1 MNSLPID
8 DVLPAL
14 RDALANRH
22 EAVLEA
28 PPGAGKTTR
37 VPLAL
42 LNEPW
47 LAGQTILMLEPRRLA
62 ARAAAERL
70 ASELGEKVG
79 ETVGYRI
86 RLDSKVGPNT
96 RIEVVTEGILTRRL
110 QDDPALDGVGLL
122 IFDEYH
128 ERSLDADLALAL
140 SLNGR
145 DLFRDEQPL
154 KILLMSATL
163 EGERLA
169 GLLDDAPI
177 LRSEGRMFPVQMRW
191 GRPYQV
197 GEFIEPRL
205 VQTILDALQDET
217 GSVLVFLPGQAEI
230 RRVNQQLADA
240 LGDRSDVLLCPL
252 HGELDLNAQRAAID
266 PAPAGKRKVVLATN
280 IAETSLTINGVRVVI
295 DAGLARVPRFDP
307 GSGMTRL
314 DTQRISRASATQR
327 AGRAGRLEPGVCYRL
342 WSEDQ
347 HEGLAAYGSAEIL
360 AADLAG
366 LALQLA
372 RWGVTP
378 AQLVWLDVPPTAA
391 YAQAQDL
398 LQRLGALND
407 DKLTAHGQ
415 KMAELP
421 AHPRIAHLLL
431 RGQDLGLAV
440 TACDVA
446 ALLGERD
453 ILRGG
458 GADLHSRLAL
468 LSGEERARGS
478 QGGVQRAKQLAR
490 QYRGY
495 LRGRATQPVA
505 DPEHPRWLGALN
517 DDKLTAHGQKMAELP
532 AHPRIAHLLLRG
544 QDLGLAA
551 TACDVAALLGE
562 RDILRGGG
570 ADLHSR
576 LALLS
581 GEERARG
588 TQGGVQRAKQL
599 ARQYRG
605 YLRGRATQPV
615 ADPEHPRWL
624 GALLALAYPDRVA
637 QQRRP
642 GGAEYRLANGRAA
655 VFAEADSLMKQA
667 WLVIADLGSRQGQ
680 REERIYLAADFDPT
694 LFDTVLAEQVRNVDQ
709 LDWDEREGV
718 LRAERQRKVGELVL
732 SREPLSGLDENAR
745 SQALVNLVRRKGLE
759 LLPWTP
765 ELRQWQARVRL
776 LRELDTGKTSEWPDV
791 SDSALL
797 ASLEHWLMPYLGKV
811 SRLSHFANLDI
822 SSYLHNLL
830 PWPLPQR
837 LDELAPQ
844 HLKVP
849 SGSSVRLDYSE
860 HPPILAVR
868 LQELFGLA
876 DTPRIA
882 GGRQVVKLH
891 LLSPARRPVQVT
903 QDLANFWRSTYA
915 EVKKDLK
922 GRYPK
927 HYWPD
932 DPLVAEATA
941 RIKPRK

>member
-1 MNSLPID
+1 MISLPID
-8 DVLPAL
+8 EVLPAL
-14 RDALANRH
+14 REALATRH

-86 RLDSKVGPNT
+86 RLDSKVGPRT

-110 QDDPALDGVGLL
+110 QDDPALEGVGLL
-122 IFDEYH
+122 IFDEFH

-145 DLFRDEQPL
+145 ELFRDDQPL

-177 LRSEGRMFPVQMRW
+177 LRSEGRMYPVAMRW
-191 GRPYQV
+191 GRPFQP

-205 VQTILDALQDET
+205 VQTILEALNDET
-217 GSVLVFLPGQAEI
+217 GSLLVFLPGQAEI
-230 RRVNQQLADA
+230 RRVHQQLADA
-240 LGDRSDVLLCPL
+240 LGENTQVLLCPL
-252 HGELDLNAQRAAID
+252 HGELDLAAQRAAID

-280 IAETSLTINGVRVVI
+280 IAETSLTIDGVRVVI

-342 WSEDQ
+342 WSQDQ
-347 HEGLAAYGSAEIL
+347 HEQLAAYASAEIL
-360 AADLAG
+360 SADLAG
-366 LALQLA
+366 LALQLG

-378 AQLVWLDVPPTAA
+378 TQLVWLDVPPAAA

-398 LQRLGALND
+398 LDRLGALD
-407 DKLTAHGQ
+407 GESLTRHGQ
-415 KMAELP
+415 AMAELP

-431 RGQDLGLAV
+431 RGQALGLADM
-440 TACDVA
+440 ACDVA

-453 ILRGG
+453 ILRGA
-458 GADLHSRLAL
+458 GADLHSRLVL
-468 LSGEERARGS
+468 LSGEERAARGA
-478 QGGVQRAKQLAR
+478 QGGVQRARQLAR

-495 LRGRATQPVA
+495 LRGKASEPV
-505 DPEHPRWLGALN
+505 
-517 DDKLTAHGQKMAELP
+517 
-532 AHPRIAHLLLRG
+532 
-544 QDLGLAA
+544 
-551 TACDVAALLGE
+551 
-562 RDILRGGG
+562 
-570 ADLHSR
+570 S
-576 LALLS
+576 
-581 GEERARG
+581 
-588 TQGGVQRAKQL
+588 
-599 ARQYRG
+599 
-605 YLRGRATQPV
+605 
-615 ADPEHPRWL
+615 DPEHPRWL

-637 QQRRP
+637 QQRRA

-655 VFAEADSLMKQA
+655 LFAEADSLMKQP

-680 REERIYLAADFDPT
+680 REERIYLAADFDAA
-694 LFDTVLAEQVRNVDQ
+694 LFESVLAEQVRVVDQ

-718 LRAERQRKVGELVL
+718 LRAERQRKVGELIL
-732 SREPLSGLDENAR
+732 SREPLTGLDETAR

-765 ELRQWQARVRL
+765 ELRQWQARVAL
-776 LRELDTGKTSEWPDV
+776 LRQLDLVGKGESEWPDV
-791 SDSALL
+791 SDAALL
-797 ASLEHWLMPYLGKV
+797 KSLEHWLMPYLGKV
-811 SRLSHFANLDI
+811 SRLSHFANLDL
-822 SSYLHNLL
+822 SSIVHNLL

-837 LDELAPQ
+837 LDELAPH
-844 HLKVP
+844 HLSVP
-849 SGSSVRLDYSE
+849 SGSSIRLDYSE
-860 HPPILAVR
+860 QPPILAVR

-876 DTPRIA
+876 ETPRIA

>member
-1 MNSLPID
+1 MISLPID
-8 DVLPAL
+8 AVLPAL
-14 RDALANRH
+14 REVLHNRD

-86 RLDSKVGPNT
+86 RLDSKVGPTT

-110 QDDPALDGVGLL
+110 QSDPALDGVGLL
-122 IFDEYH
+122 IFDEFH

-145 DLFRDEQPL
+145 ELLRDEPAL

-163 EGERLA
+163 EGERLSR
-169 GLLDDAPI
+169 LLGDAPVV
-177 LRSEGRMFPVQMRW
+177 RSEGRMHPVDIRW
-191 GRPYQV
+191 GRPFQP
-197 GEFIEPRL
+197 GEFIEPRVVDNVL
-205 VQTILDALQDET
+205 LALAEQP

-230 RRVNQQLADA
+230 RRVHQSLQDA
-240 LGDRSDVLLCPL
+240 LGERPDVLLCPL
-252 HGELDLNAQRAAID
+252 HGELDLSAQRAAID
-266 PAPAGKRKVVLATN
+266 PPAQGLRKVVLATN
-280 IAETSLTINGVRVVI
+280 IAETSLTIDGVRVVI

-342 WSEDQ
+342 WSEAQHDQ
-347 HEGLAAYGSAEIL
+347 LTAHGSAEIL
-360 AADLAG
+360 QADLAG

-378 AQLVWLDVPPTAA
+378 DQLRWLDQPPAA
-391 YAQAQDL
+391 AFAQAQDL
-398 LQRLGALND
+398 LARLGAFKPGSRDNLSD
-407 DKLTAHGQ
+407 HGQ
-415 KMAELP
+415 AMAELP

-431 RGQDLGLAV
+431 RGQDLGLA
-440 TACDVA
+440 TMACDVA
-446 ALLGERD
+446 GLLGERD
-453 ILRGG
+453 IQRGG

-468 LSGEERARGS
+468 VSGESKASRGG
-478 QGGVQRAKQLAR
+478 QGGVQRARQLAR
-490 QYRGY
+490 QYRG
-495 LRGRATQPVA
+495 
-505 DPEHPRWLGALN
+505 
-517 DDKLTAHGQKMAELP
+517 
-532 AHPRIAHLLLRG
+532 LLRG
-544 QDLGLAA
+544 QA
-551 TACDVAALLGE
+551 TAA
-562 RDILRGGG
+562 
-570 ADLHSR
+570 
-576 LALLS
+576 
-581 GEERARG
+581 
-588 TQGGVQRAKQL
+588 
-599 ARQYRG
+599 
-605 YLRGRATQPV
+605 V
-615 ADPEHPRWL
+615 ADPDHPRWL

-637 QQRRP
+637 QQRRE

-655 VFAEADSLMKQA
+655 LFAEVDALMKCP

-680 REERIYLAADFDPT
+680 REERIYLAAEFDPA
-694 LFDTVLAEQVRNVDQ
+694 LLEDVLAEQVERVDV
-709 LDWDEREGV
+709 LDWDEREQV
-718 LRAERQRKVGELVL
+718 LRAERQTKVGELIVG
-732 SREPLSGLDENAR
+732 REPLPGLDDQAR
-745 SQALVNLVRRKGLE
+745 ARALLGLVRRKGLN
-759 LLPWTP
+759 LLTWTP
-765 ELRQWQARVRL
+765 ELRQWQARVAL
-776 LRELDTGKTSEWPDV
+776 LRQLDLDKDGQSEWPDLG
-791 SDSALL
+791 DEALL
-797 ASLEHWLMPYLGKV
+797 ATLEDWLQSYLGKV
-811 SRLSHFANLDI
+811 SRLSHFAALDLPSI
-822 SSYLHNLL
+822 LRNLL

-837 LDELAPQ
+837 LDEWAPAHLA
-844 HLKVP
+844 VP
-849 SGSSVRLDYSE
+849 SGSNIRLDYSE

-882 GGRQVVKLH
+882 QGRQQVKLH

-903 QDLANFWRSTYA
+903 QDLANFWRTTYA

-927 HYWPD
+927 LFNKL
-932 DPLVAEATA
+932 DPWVESLNNQSLT
-941 RIKPRK
+941 KKG

>member
-1 MNSLPID
+1 MISLPID
-8 DVLPAL
+8 EVLPAL
-14 RDALANRH
+14 RLALAERH

-47 LAGQTILMLEPRRLA
+47 LAGQKILMLEPRRLA

-79 ETVGYRI
+79 QTVGYRI
-86 RLDSKVGPNT
+86 RLDSKVGPET

-110 QDDPALDGVGLL
+110 QHDPALEGVGLL
-122 IFDEYH
+122 IFDEFH

-145 DLFRDEQPL
+145 ELFRDEQPL

-169 GLLDDAPI
+169 SLLDDAPI
-177 LRSEGRMFPVQMRW
+177 LRSEGRMYPVAMRW
-191 GRPYQV
+191 GRPFV
-197 GEFIEPRL
+197 PGEFIEPRV
-205 VQTILDALQDET
+205 VQTVLDAINDES
-217 GSVLVFLPGQAEI
+217 GSLLVFLPGQAEI

-240 LGDRSDVLLCPL
+240 LGSRSDILLCPL
-252 HGELDLNAQRAAID
+252 HGELDLAAQRAAIE
-266 PAPAGKRKVVLATN
+266 PAPKGLRKVVLATN
-280 IAETSLTINGVRVVI
+280 IAETSLTIDGVRVVI

-347 HEGLAAYGSAEIL
+347 HAQLAAYGSAEIL
-360 AADLAG
+360 QADLAG

-372 RWGVTP
+372 RWGVAP
-378 AQLVWLDVPPTAA
+378 EQLIWLDMPPSAS
-391 YAQAQDL
+391 YAQARQL
-398 LQRLGALND
+398 LERLGALHGA
-407 DKLTAHGQ
+407 KLTAHGEA
-415 KMAELP
+415 MAELP
-421 AHPRIAHLLL
+421 AHPRIAHLLI
-431 RGQDLGLAV
+431 RGQDLGLAEM
-440 TACDVA
+440 ACDVA

-453 ILRGG
+453 ILRGA
-458 GADLHSRLAL
+458 GADVHSRLAL
-468 LSGEERARGS
+468 LSGESRVARGG
-478 QGGVQRAKQLAR
+478 QGGVQRARQLAR

-495 LRGRATQPVA
+495 LRGKATQPVA
-505 DPEHPRWLGALN
+505 DP
-517 DDKLTAHGQKMAELP
+517 D
-532 AHPRIAHLLLRG
+532 
-544 QDLGLAA
+544 
-551 TACDVAALLGE
+551 
-562 RDILRGGG
+562 
-570 ADLHSR
+570 
-576 LALLS
+576 
-581 GEERARG
+581 
-588 TQGGVQRAKQL
+588 
-599 ARQYRG
+599 
-605 YLRGRATQPV
+605 
-615 ADPEHPRWL
+615 HPRWL

-637 QQRRP
+637 QQRKP

-655 VFAEADSLMKQA
+655 LFSEVDGLMKQP

-680 REERIYLAADFDPT
+680 REERIYLAAEFDPG
-694 LFDTVLAEQVRNVDQ
+694 LLDNVLSEQVSVVDQ

-732 SREPLSGLDENAR
+732 SREPLNGLDEAAR
-745 SQALVNLVRRKGLE
+745 TQALVNLVRRKGLE

-765 ELRQWQARVRL
+765 ELRQWQARVAL
-776 LRELDTGKTSEWPDV
+776 LRQLDLLAQGQSEWPDV
-791 SDSALL
+791 SDGALL
-797 ASLEHWLMPYLGKV
+797 AGLEDWLGPYLGRV
-811 SRLSHFANLDI
+811 SRLSHFANLDL
-822 SSYLHNLL
+822 SSSVHNLL
-830 PWPLPQR
+830 KWPLPQR
-837 LDELAPQ
+837 LDELAP
-844 HLKVP
+844 HHIKVP

-860 HPPILAVR
+860 QPPILAVR

-927 HYWPD
+927 LFHKL
-932 DPLVAEATA
+932 DPWVDSLN
-941 RIKPRK
+941 KK

>member
-1 MNSLPID
+1 MISLPID
-8 DVLPAL
+8 EVLPAL
-14 RDALANRH
+14 REALATRH

-42 LNEPW
+42 LHEPW

-122 IFDEYH
+122 IFDEFH

-145 DLFRDEQPL
+145 ELFREDQSL

-177 LRSEGRMFPVQMRW
+177 LRSEGRMYPVAMRW
-191 GRPYQV
+191 GRPFQS

-205 VQTILDALQDET
+205 VQTILEALNDET

-230 RRVNQQLADA
+230 RRVHQQLADA
-240 LGDRSDVLLCPL
+240 LGESTQVLLCPL
-252 HGELDLNAQRAAID
+252 HGELDLAAQRAAID
-266 PAPAGKRKVVLATN
+266 PAPVGKRKVVLATN
-280 IAETSLTINGVRVVI
+280 IAETSLTIDGVRVVI

-342 WSEDQ
+342 WSQDQ
-347 HEGLAAYGSAEIL
+347 HEQLAAYASAEIL
-360 AADLAG
+360 SADLAG
-366 LALQLA
+366 LALQLG

-378 AQLVWLDVPPTAA
+378 GQLVWLDVPPAAA

-398 LQRLGALND
+398 LDRLGALD
-407 DKLTAHGQ
+407 GDALTRHGQ
-415 KMAELP
+415 AMAELP

-431 RGQDLGLAV
+431 RGQALGLADM
-440 TACDVA
+440 ACNVA

-453 ILRGG
+453 ILRGA
-458 GADLHSRLAL
+458 GADLHTRLVL
-468 LSGEERARGS
+468 LSGEERAARGA
-478 QGGVQRAKQLAR
+478 QGGVQRARQLAR

-495 LRGRATQPVA
+495 LRGNAAEPVS
-505 DPEHPRWLGALN
+505 DP
-517 DDKLTAHGQKMAELP
+517 D
-532 AHPRIAHLLLRG
+532 
-544 QDLGLAA
+544 
-551 TACDVAALLGE
+551 
-562 RDILRGGG
+562 
-570 ADLHSR
+570 
-576 LALLS
+576 
-581 GEERARG
+581 
-588 TQGGVQRAKQL
+588 
-599 ARQYRG
+599 
-605 YLRGRATQPV
+605 
-615 ADPEHPRWL
+615 HPRWL

-637 QQRRP
+637 QQRRA

-655 VFAEADSLMKQA
+655 LFAEADSLMKQP

-680 REERIYLAADFDPT
+680 REERIYLAADFDPA
-694 LFDTVLAEQVRNVDQ
+694 LFDSVLAEQVRCVDQ

-718 LRAERQRKVGELVL
+718 LRAERQRKVGELIL
-732 SREPLSGLDENAR
+732 SREPLTGLDETAR

-765 ELRQWQARVRL
+765 ELRQWQARVAL
-776 LRELDTGKTSEWPDV
+776 LRQLDLGSKGESEWPDV
-791 SDSALL
+791 SDAALVK
-797 ASLEHWLMPYLGKV
+797 SLEHWLLPYLGKV
-811 SRLSHFANLDI
+811 SRLSHFANLDL
-822 SSYLHNLL
+822 SSIVHNLL

-837 LDELAPQ
+837 LDELAPH
-844 HLKVP
+844 HLSVP
-849 SGSSVRLDYSE
+849 SGSSIRLDYSE
-860 HPPILAVR
+860 QPPILAVR

-876 DTPRIA
+876 ETPRIA

>member
-1 MNSLPID
+1 MISLPID
-8 DVLPAL
+8 EVLPAL
-14 RDALANRH
+14 RLALAERH

-47 LAGQTILMLEPRRLA
+47 LAGQKILMLEPRRLA

-86 RLDSKVGPNT
+86 RLDSKVGPDT

-110 QDDPALDGVGLL
+110 QHDPALEGVGLL
-122 IFDEYH
+122 IFDEFH

-145 DLFRDEQPL
+145 ELFRDEQPL

-163 EGERLA
+163 EGERLS
-169 GLLDDAPI
+169 GILDDAPI
-177 LRSEGRMFPVQMRW
+177 LRSEGRMYPVAMRW
-191 GRPYQV
+191 GRPFV
-197 GEFIEPRL
+197 PGEFIEPRV
-205 VQTILDALQDET
+205 VQTVLDAINDES
-217 GSVLVFLPGQAEI
+217 GSLLVFLPGQAEI

-240 LGDRSDVLLCPL
+240 LGSRSDILLCPL
-252 HGELDLNAQRAAID
+252 HGELDLAAQRAAIE
-266 PAPAGKRKVVLATN
+266 PAPKGQRKVVLATN
-280 IAETSLTINGVRVVI
+280 IAETSLTIDGVRVVI

-347 HEGLAAYGSAEIL
+347 HAQLAAYGSAEIL
-360 AADLAG
+360 QADLAG

-378 AQLVWLDVPPTAA
+378 EQLIWLDMPPSAS
-391 YAQAQDL
+391 YAQARQL
-398 LQRLGALND
+398 LERLGALHGA
-407 DKLTAHGQ
+407 KLTPHGEA
-415 KMAELP
+415 MAELP

-431 RGQDLGLAV
+431 RGQDLGLADM
-440 TACDVA
+440 ACDVA

-453 ILRGG
+453 ILRGA
-458 GADLHSRLAL
+458 GADVHSRLAL
-468 LSGEERARGS
+468 LSGESRAARGG

-495 LRGRATQPVA
+495 LRGKATQPVA
-505 DPEHPRWLGALN
+505 DP
-517 DDKLTAHGQKMAELP
+517 D
-532 AHPRIAHLLLRG
+532 
-544 QDLGLAA
+544 
-551 TACDVAALLGE
+551 
-562 RDILRGGG
+562 
-570 ADLHSR
+570 
-576 LALLS
+576 
-581 GEERARG
+581 
-588 TQGGVQRAKQL
+588 
-599 ARQYRG
+599 
-605 YLRGRATQPV
+605 
-615 ADPEHPRWL
+615 HPRWL

-637 QQRRP
+637 QQRKP

-655 VFAEADSLMKQA
+655 LFSEVDGLMKQP

-680 REERIYLAADFDPT
+680 REERIYLAAEFDPA
-694 LFDTVLAEQVRNVDQ
+694 LLEAVLSEQVSVVDQ

-732 SREPLSGLDENAR
+732 SREPLTGLDEAAR
-745 SQALVNLVRRKGLE
+745 TRALVNLVRRKGLE
-759 LLPWTP
+759 LMPWTP
-765 ELRQWQARVRL
+765 ELRQWQARVGL
-776 LRELDTGKTSEWPDV
+776 LRQLDLQVQGDSEWPDV
-791 SDSALL
+791 SDTALL
-797 ASLEHWLMPYLGKV
+797 SSLEEWLAPYLGRV
-811 SRLSHFANLDI
+811 SRLSHFASLDL
-822 SSYLHNLL
+822 SSIVHNLL
-830 PWPLPQR
+830 KWPLPQR
-837 LDELAPQ
+837 LEELAP
-844 HLKVP
+844 HHIKVP

-927 HYWPD
+927 LFHKL
-932 DPLVAEATA
+932 DPWVDSLN
-941 RIKPRK
+941 KK

>member
-1 MNSLPID
+1 MISLPID
-8 DVLPAL
+8 EVLPAL
-14 RDALANRH
+14 RLALAERH
-22 EAVLEA
+22 ETVLEA

-47 LAGQTILMLEPRRLA
+47 LAGQKILMLEPRRLA

-110 QDDPALDGVGLL
+110 QHDPSLEGVGLL
-122 IFDEYH
+122 IFDEFH

-145 DLFRDEQPL
+145 ELFRDEQPL

-169 GLLDDAPI
+169 SILDDAPI
-177 LRSEGRMFPVQMRW
+177 LRSEGRMYPVAMRW
-191 GRPYQV
+191 GRPFV
-197 GEFIEPRL
+197 PGEFIEPRV
-205 VQTILDALQDET
+205 VQTVLDAINDES
-217 GSVLVFLPGQAEI
+217 GSLLVFLPGQAEI

-240 LGDRSDVLLCPL
+240 LGSRSDILLCPL
-252 HGELDLNAQRAAID
+252 HGELDLTAQRAAIE
-266 PAPAGKRKVVLATN
+266 PAPKGLRKVVLATN
-280 IAETSLTINGVRVVI
+280 IAETSLTIDGVRVVI

-347 HEGLAAYGSAEIL
+347 HAQLAAYGSAEIL
-360 AADLAG
+360 QADLAG

-378 AQLVWLDVPPTAA
+378 EQLIWLDMPPSAS
-391 YAQAQDL
+391 YAQARQL
-398 LQRLGALND
+398 LDRLGALHGA
-407 DKLTAHGQ
+407 KLTPHGEA
-415 KMAELP
+415 MAELP

-431 RGQDLGLAV
+431 RGQDLGLADM
-440 TACDVA
+440 ACDIA

-453 ILRGG
+453 ILRGV

-468 LSGEERARGS
+468 LSGESRAARGG

-495 LRGRATQPVA
+495 LRGRARQPVA
-505 DPEHPRWLGALN
+505 DP
-517 DDKLTAHGQKMAELP
+517 D
-532 AHPRIAHLLLRG
+532 
-544 QDLGLAA
+544 
-551 TACDVAALLGE
+551 
-562 RDILRGGG
+562 
-570 ADLHSR
+570 
-576 LALLS
+576 
-581 GEERARG
+581 
-588 TQGGVQRAKQL
+588 
-599 ARQYRG
+599 
-605 YLRGRATQPV
+605 
-615 ADPEHPRWL
+615 HPRWL

-637 QQRRP
+637 QQRKP

-655 VFAEADSLMKQA
+655 LFSEVDGLMKQP

-680 REERIYLAADFDPT
+680 REERIYLAAEFDPA
-694 LFDTVLAEQVRNVDQ
+694 LLEGVLSEQVSVVDQ

-732 SREPLSGLDENAR
+732 SREPLTGLDEAAR
-745 SQALVNLVRRKGLE
+745 TQALINLVRRKGLE

-765 ELRQWQARVRL
+765 ELRQWQARVAL
-776 LRELDTGKTSEWPDV
+776 LRQLDLQIQGHSEWPDV
-791 SDSALL
+791 SDAALL
-797 ASLEHWLMPYLGKV
+797 AGLEDWLGPYLGRV
-811 SRLSHFANLDI
+811 SRLSHFASLDL
-822 SSYLHNLL
+822 SSIVHNMLK
-830 PWPLPQR
+830 WPLPQR
-837 LDELAPQ
+837 LDELAP
-844 HLKVP
+844 HHIKVP

-941 RIKPRK
+941 RIKPRKM

>member
-1 MNSLPID
+1 MISLPID
-8 DVLPAL
+8 EVLPAL
-14 RDALANRH
+14 REALAARD

-42 LNEPW
+42 LHEPW

-86 RLDSKVGPNT
+86 RLDSKVGPHT

-122 IFDEYH
+122 IFDEFH

-145 DLFRDEQPL
+145 ALFRDEQPL

-169 GLLDDAPI
+169 GLLDAAPI
-177 LRSEGRMFPVQMRW
+177 LRSEGRMYPVSQRW
-191 GRPYQV
+191 GRPFV
-197 GEFIEPRL
+197 PGEFIEPRV
-205 VQTILDALQDET
+205 VQAVLDAVSDEH
-217 GSVLVFLPGQAEI
+217 GSLLVFLPGQAEI
-230 RRVNQQLADA
+230 RRVHQQLVEA
-240 LGDRSDVLLCPL
+240 LGERGDILLCPL
-252 HGELDLNAQRAAID
+252 HGELDLAAQRAAIE
-266 PAPAGKRKVVLATN
+266 PAPQGLRKVVLATN
-280 IAETSLTINGVRVVI
+280 IAETSLTIDGVRVVI

-342 WSEDQ
+342 WSEAQ
-347 HEGLAAYGSAEIL
+347 HEQLAAYGSAEIL
-360 AADLAG
+360 QADLAG

-378 AQLVWLDVPPTAA
+378 DQLIWLDPPPVAA
-391 YAQAQDL
+391 HAQACDL
-398 LQRLGALND
+398 LERLGALSTQGD
-407 DKLTAHGQ
+407 GSLTRHGQ
-415 KMAELP
+415 AMAELP

-431 RGQDLGLAV
+431 RGQALGLAQM
-440 TACDVA
+440 ACDVA

-453 ILRGG
+453 ILRGA

-468 LSGEERARGS
+468 LSGETRAARGG
-478 QGGVQRAKQLAR
+478 QGGVQRARQLAR

-495 LRGRATQPVA
+495 LRGTS
-505 DPEHPRWLGALN
+505 
-517 DDKLTAHGQKMAELP
+517 AE
-532 AHPRIAHLLLRG
+532 
-544 QDLGLAA
+544 
-551 TACDVAALLGE
+551 
-562 RDILRGGG
+562 
-570 ADLHSR
+570 
-576 LALLS
+576 
-581 GEERARG
+581 
-588 TQGGVQRAKQL
+588 
-599 ARQYRG
+599 
-605 YLRGRATQPV
+605 PV

-655 VFAEADSLMKQA
+655 LFSESDSLMKQP
-667 WLVIADLGSRQGQ
+667 WLVVADLGSRQGQ
-680 REERIYLAADFDPT
+680 REERIYLAAEFDPG
-694 LFDTVLAEQVRNVDQ
+694 LFETVLAEQVRCLDQ

-732 SREPLSGLDENAR
+732 SREPLTGLDESAR
-745 SQALVNLVRRKGLE
+745 TLALVHLVRRKGLE
-759 LLPWTP
+759 LLRWTP
-765 ELRQWQARVRL
+765 ELRQWQARVAL
-776 LRELDTGKTSEWPDV
+776 LRQLDLASGGHSEWPDV
-791 SDSALL
+791 SDARLL
-797 ASLEHWLMPYLGKV
+797 ATLEDWLQPYLGKV
-811 SRLSHFANLDI
+811 SRLSHFANLDLAAM
-822 SSYLHNLL
+822 LHGLL

-837 LDELAPQ
+837 LEEWAPH
-844 HLKVP
+844 HLRVP

-860 HPPILAVR
+860 SPPILAVR

-876 DTPRIA
+876 ETPRIA
-882 GGRQVVKLH
+882 GGRQAVKLH
-891 LLSPARRPVQVT
+891 LLSPGRKPVQVT
-903 QDLANFWRSTYA
+903 QDLASFWRSTYA
-915 EVKKDLK
+915 EVKKELK

-941 RIKPRK
+941 RVKPRK

>member
-8 DVLPAL
+8 EVLPAL
-14 RDALANRH
+14 REALATRH

-110 QDDPALDGVGLL
+110 QDDPALEGVGLL
-122 IFDEYH
+122 IFDEFH

-145 DLFRDEQPL
+145 ELFRDDQPL

-177 LRSEGRMFPVQMRW
+177 LRSEGRMYPVTMCW
-191 GRPYQV
+191 GRPFQP

-205 VQTILDALQDET
+205 VQTVLEALNDET
-217 GSVLVFLPGQAEI
+217 GSLLVFLPGQAEI
-230 RRVNQQLADA
+230 RRVHQQLADA
-240 LGDRSDVLLCPL
+240 LGDNTPVLLCPL
-252 HGELDLNAQRAAID
+252 HGELDLAAQRAAID

-280 IAETSLTINGVRVVI
+280 IAETSLTIDGVRVVI

-314 DTQRISRASATQR
+314 DTQRISKASATQR

-342 WSEDQ
+342 WSQDQ
-347 HEGLAAYGSAEIL
+347 HEQLAAYASAEIL
-360 AADLAG
+360 SADLAG
-366 LALQLA
+366 LALQLG

-378 AQLVWLDVPPTAA
+378 GQLVWLDVPPAAA

-398 LQRLGALND
+398 LDRLGALD
-407 DKLTAHGQ
+407 GDTLTRHGQ
-415 KMAELP
+415 AMAELP

-431 RGQDLGLAV
+431 RGQALGLADM
-440 TACDVA
+440 ACDVA

-453 ILRGG
+453 ILRGA
-458 GADLHSRLAL
+458 GADLHSRLVL
-468 LSGEERARGS
+468 LSGEERAARGA
-478 QGGVQRAKQLAR
+478 QGGVQRARQLAR

-495 LRGRATQPVA
+495 LRGKASEPVS
-505 DPEHPRWLGALN
+505 DP
-517 DDKLTAHGQKMAELP
+517 D
-532 AHPRIAHLLLRG
+532 
-544 QDLGLAA
+544 
-551 TACDVAALLGE
+551 
-562 RDILRGGG
+562 
-570 ADLHSR
+570 HS
-576 LALLS
+576 
-581 GEERARG
+581 
-588 TQGGVQRAKQL
+588 
-599 ARQYRG
+599 
-605 YLRGRATQPV
+605 
-615 ADPEHPRWL
+615 RWL

-637 QQRRP
+637 QQRRA

-655 VFAEADSLMKQA
+655 LFAEADSLMKQP
-667 WLVIADLGSRQGQ
+667 WLVVADLGSRQGQ
-680 REERIYLAADFDPT
+680 REERIYLAADFDPA

-718 LRAERQRKVGELVL
+718 LRAERQRRVGELIL
-732 SREPLSGLDENAR
+732 SREPLTGLDETAR

-765 ELRQWQARVRL
+765 ELRQWQARVAL
-776 LRELDTGKTSEWPDV
+776 LRQLDLTGKGDSEWPDV
-791 SDSALL
+791 SDVALL
-797 ASLEHWLMPYLGKV
+797 KNLEQWLMPYLGKV
-811 SRLSHFANLDI
+811 SRLSHFANLDL
-822 SSYLHNLL
+822 SSIVHNLL

-837 LDELAPQ
+837 LDEQAPH
-844 HLKVP
+844 HLSVP
-849 SGSSVRLDYSE
+849 SGSSIRLDYSE
-860 HPPILAVR
+860 QPPILAVR

-876 DTPRIA
+876 ETPRIA

>member
-1 MNSLPID
+1 MISLPID
-8 DVLPAL
+8 EVLPAL
-14 RDALANRH
+14 REALAARH

-42 LNEPW
+42 LDEPW

-86 RLDSKVGPNT
+86 RLDSRVGPNT

-110 QDDPALDGVGLL
+110 QDDPALEGVGLL
-122 IFDEYH
+122 IFDEFH

-145 DLFRDEQPL
+145 ELFREDQPL

-177 LRSEGRMFPVQMRW
+177 LRSEGRMYPVAMRW
-191 GRPYQV
+191 GRPFQA

-205 VQTILDALQDET
+205 VQTILEALNDEA

-230 RRVNQQLADA
+230 RRVHQQLADA
-240 LGDRSDVLLCPL
+240 LGDSSQVLLCPL
-252 HGELDLNAQRAAID
+252 HGELDLGAQRAAIE

-280 IAETSLTINGVRVVI
+280 IAETSLTIDGVRVVI
-295 DAGLARVPRFDP
+295 AAGLARVPRFDP

-342 WSEDQ
+342 WSQDQ
-347 HEGLAAYGSAEIL
+347 HEQLAAYASAEIL
-360 AADLAG
+360 SADLAS
-366 LALQLA
+366 LALQLG

-378 AQLVWLDVPPTAA
+378 GQLVWLDIPPAAA

-398 LQRLGALND
+398 LQRLGALD
-407 DKLTAHGQ
+407 GETLTRHGQ
-415 KMAELP
+415 AMAELP
-421 AHPRIAHLLL
+421 AHPRIGHLLL
-431 RGQDLGLAV
+431 RGQDLGLADM
-440 TACDVA
+440 ACDVA

-453 ILRGG
+453 ILRGA
-458 GADLHSRLAL
+458 GADLHSRLVL
-468 LSGEERARGS
+468 LSGAERAARGA
-478 QGGVQRAKQLAR
+478 QGGVQRARQLAR

-495 LRGRATQPVA
+495 LRGKATQAV
-505 DPEHPRWLGALN
+505 
-517 DDKLTAHGQKMAELP
+517 
-532 AHPRIAHLLLRG
+532 
-544 QDLGLAA
+544 
-551 TACDVAALLGE
+551 
-562 RDILRGGG
+562 
-570 ADLHSR
+570 S
-576 LALLS
+576 
-581 GEERARG
+581 
-588 TQGGVQRAKQL
+588 
-599 ARQYRG
+599 
-605 YLRGRATQPV
+605 
-615 ADPEHPRWL
+615 DPEHPRWL

-637 QQRRP
+637 QQRRA

-655 VFAEADSLMKQA
+655 LFAEADSLMKQA

-680 REERIYLAADFDPT
+680 REERIYLATDFDPA
-694 LFDTVLAEQVRNVDQ
+694 LFDSVLCEQVRVVDQ

-718 LRAERQRKVGELVL
+718 LRAERQRKVGELIL
-732 SREPLSGLDENAR
+732 SREPLTGLDESAR

-765 ELRQWQARVRL
+765 ELRQWQARVAL
-776 LRELDTGKTSEWPDV
+776 LRQLDLAGKGESEWPDV
-791 SDSALL
+791 SDAALL
-797 ASLEHWLMPYLGKV
+797 KSLEHWLMPYLGKV
-811 SRLSHFANLDI
+811 SRLSHFSNLDL
-822 SSYLHNLL
+822 SSIVHNLL

-837 LDELAPQ
+837 LDEQAPH
-844 HLKVP
+844 HLSVP
-849 SGSSVRLDYSE
+849 SGSSIRLDYSE
-860 HPPILAVR
+860 QPPILAVR
-868 LQELFGLA
+868 LQELFGLS

-903 QDLANFWRSTYA
+903 QDLANFWRSTYV

-941 RIKPRK
+941 RIKPRKS

>member
-1 MNSLPID
+1 MCQISK
-8 DVLPAL
+8 
-14 RDALANRH
+14 LA
-22 EAVLEA
+22 
-28 PPGAGKTTR
+28 
-37 VPLAL
+37 
-42 LNEPW
+42 
-47 LAGQTILMLEPRRLA
+47 
-62 ARAAAERL
+62 
-70 ASELGEKVG
+70 
-79 ETVGYRI
+79 
-86 RLDSKVGPNT
+86 
-96 RIEVVTEGILTRRL
+96 
-110 QDDPALDGVGLL
+110 
-122 IFDEYH
+122 

-145 DLFRDEQPL
+145 ELFRDEQPL

-169 GLLDDAPI
+169 SILDDAPI
-177 LRSEGRMFPVQMRW
+177 LRSEGRMYPVAMRW
-191 GRPYQV
+191 GRPFV
-197 GEFIEPRL
+197 PGEFIEPRV
-205 VQTILDALQDET
+205 VQTVLDAINDES
-217 GSVLVFLPGQAEI
+217 GSLLVFLPGQAEI

-240 LGDRSDVLLCPL
+240 LGSRSDILLCPL
-252 HGELDLNAQRAAID
+252 HGELDLAAQRAAIE
-266 PAPAGKRKVVLATN
+266 PAPKGLRKVVLATN
-280 IAETSLTINGVRVVI
+280 IAETSLTIDGVRVVI

-347 HEGLAAYGSAEIL
+347 HAQLAAYGSAEIL
-360 AADLAG
+360 QADLAG

-378 AQLVWLDVPPTAA
+378 EQLIWLDMPPSAS
-391 YAQAQDL
+391 YAQARQL
-398 LQRLGALND
+398 LDRLGALHGA
-407 DKLTAHGQ
+407 KLTPHGEA
-415 KMAELP
+415 MAELP

-431 RGQDLGLAV
+431 RGQDLGLADM
-440 TACDVA
+440 ACDIA

-453 ILRGG
+453 ILRGA

-468 LSGEERARGS
+468 LSGESRAARGG

-495 LRGRATQPVA
+495 LRGKARQPVA
-505 DPEHPRWLGALN
+505 DP
-517 DDKLTAHGQKMAELP
+517 D
-532 AHPRIAHLLLRG
+532 
-544 QDLGLAA
+544 
-551 TACDVAALLGE
+551 
-562 RDILRGGG
+562 
-570 ADLHSR
+570 
-576 LALLS
+576 
-581 GEERARG
+581 
-588 TQGGVQRAKQL
+588 
-599 ARQYRG
+599 
-605 YLRGRATQPV
+605 
-615 ADPEHPRWL
+615 HPRWL

-637 QQRRP
+637 QQRKP

-655 VFAEADSLMKQA
+655 LFSEVDGLMKQT

-680 REERIYLAADFDPT
+680 REERIYLAAEFDPA
-694 LFDTVLAEQVRNVDQ
+694 LLEGVLSEQVSVVDQ

-732 SREPLSGLDENAR
+732 SREPLTGLDEAAR
-745 SQALVNLVRRKGLE
+745 TQALINLVRRKGLE

-765 ELRQWQARVRL
+765 ELRQWQARVAL
-776 LRELDTGKTSEWPDV
+776 LRQLDLQIQGHSEWPDV
-791 SDSALL
+791 SDAALL
-797 ASLEHWLMPYLGKV
+797 AGLEDWLGPYLGRV
-811 SRLSHFANLDI
+811 SRLSHFASLDL
-822 SSYLHNLL
+822 SSIVHNMLK
-830 PWPLPQR
+830 WPLPQR
-837 LDELAPQ
+837 LDELAP
-844 HLKVP
+844 HHIKVP

-860 HPPILAVR
+860 QPPILAVR

-927 HYWPD
+927 LFHKL
-932 DPLVAEATA
+932 DPWVDSLN
-941 RIKPRK
+941 KK

>member
-8 DVLPAL
+8 EVLPAL
-14 RDALANRH
+14 REALATRH

-47 LAGQTILMLEPRRLA
+47 LAGQRILMLEPRRLA

-110 QDDPALDGVGLL
+110 QDDPALEGVGLL
-122 IFDEYH
+122 IFDEFH

-177 LRSEGRMFPVQMRW
+177 LRSEGRMFPVDVRW
-191 GRPYQV
+191 GRPFQP

-205 VQTILDALQDET
+205 VQTILEALNDES

-230 RRVNQQLADA
+230 RRVHQQLADA
-240 LGDRSDVLLCPL
+240 VGERPEILLCPL
-252 HGELDLNAQRAAID
+252 HGELDLAAQRAAIE
-266 PAPAGKRKVVLATN
+266 PAPPGKRKVVLATN
-280 IAETSLTINGVRVVI
+280 IAETSLTIDGVRVVV

-342 WSEDQ
+342 WSQDQ
-347 HEGLAAYGSAEIL
+347 HEQLAAYGSAEIL
-360 AADLAG
+360 QADLAG

-378 AQLVWLDVPPTAA
+378 AQLVWLDVPPGAA

-398 LQRLGALND
+398 LERLGALTAKAGED
-407 DKLTAHGQ
+407 WKLTAHGQ
-415 KMAELP
+415 AMAELP

-431 RGQDLGLAV
+431 RGQALGLANM
-440 TACDVA
+440 ACDVA

-458 GADLHSRLAL
+458 GADLHSRLVL
-468 LSGEERARGS
+468 LSGEERAARGA
-478 QGGVQRAKQLAR
+478 QGGVQRARQLAR

-495 LRGRATQPVA
+495 LRGQPSQAVA
-505 DPEHPRWLGALN
+505 DP
-517 DDKLTAHGQKMAELP
+517 D
-532 AHPRIAHLLLRG
+532 
-544 QDLGLAA
+544 
-551 TACDVAALLGE
+551 
-562 RDILRGGG
+562 
-570 ADLHSR
+570 
-576 LALLS
+576 
-581 GEERARG
+581 
-588 TQGGVQRAKQL
+588 
-599 ARQYRG
+599 
-605 YLRGRATQPV
+605 
-615 ADPEHPRWL
+615 HPRWL

-655 VFAEADSLMKQA
+655 LFSETDSLMKQP

-680 REERIYLAADFDPT
+680 REERIYLAADFDPA
-694 LFDTVLAEQVRNVDQ
+694 LFDSVLAEQVRSVDQ

-732 SREPLSGLDENAR
+732 SREPLTGLDEAAR
-745 SQALVNLVRRKGLE
+745 CQALVNLVRRKGLE

-765 ELRQWQARVRL
+765 ELRQWQARVAL
-776 LRELDTGKTSEWPDV
+776 LRQLDLEATGESQWPDV
-791 SDSALL
+791 SDAALL
-797 ASLEHWLMPYLGKV
+797 KSLESWLLPYLGKV
-811 SRLSHFANLDI
+811 SRLSHFANLELASI
-822 SSYLHNLL
+822 VHNLL

-837 LDELAPQ
+837 LDELAPH
-844 HLKVP
+844 HLTVP
-849 SGSSVRLDYSE
+849 SGSSIRLDYSE
-860 HPPILAVR
+860 QPPILAVR

-876 DTPRIA
+876 ETPRIA

-941 RIKPRK
+941 RAKPRK

>member
-8 DVLPAL
+8 EVLPAL
-14 RDALANRH
+14 REALATRH

-47 LAGQTILMLEPRRLA
+47 LAGQRILMLEPRRLA

-110 QDDPALDGVGLL
+110 QDDPALEGVGLL
-122 IFDEYH
+122 IFDEFH

-177 LRSEGRMFPVQMRW
+177 LRSEGRMFPVDVCW
-191 GRPYQV
+191 GRPFQP

-205 VQTILDALQDET
+205 VQTVLDALNDES

-230 RRVNQQLADA
+230 RRVHQQLADA
-240 LGDRSDVLLCPL
+240 LGERPEILLCPL
-252 HGELDLNAQRAAID
+252 HGELDLAAQRAAIE
-266 PAPAGKRKVVLATN
+266 PAPPGKRKVVLATN
-280 IAETSLTINGVRVVI
+280 IAETSLTIDGVRVVV

-342 WSEDQ
+342 WSQDQ
-347 HEGLAAYGSAEIL
+347 HEQLAAYGSAEIL
-360 AADLAG
+360 QADLAG

-378 AQLVWLDVPPTAA
+378 AQLVWLDVPPGAA

-398 LQRLGALND
+398 LERLGALTAKAGED
-407 DKLTAHGQ
+407 YKLTPHGQ
-415 KMAELP
+415 AMAELP

-431 RGQDLGLAV
+431 RGQALGLANM
-440 TACDVA
+440 ACFVA

-458 GADLHSRLAL
+458 GADLHSRLVL
-468 LSGEERARGS
+468 LSGEERVARGA
-478 QGGVQRAKQLAR
+478 QGGVQRARQLAR

-495 LRGRATQPVA
+495 LRGQPSQAVA
-505 DPEHPRWLGALN
+505 DP
-517 DDKLTAHGQKMAELP
+517 D
-532 AHPRIAHLLLRG
+532 
-544 QDLGLAA
+544 
-551 TACDVAALLGE
+551 
-562 RDILRGGG
+562 
-570 ADLHSR
+570 
-576 LALLS
+576 
-581 GEERARG
+581 
-588 TQGGVQRAKQL
+588 
-599 ARQYRG
+599 
-605 YLRGRATQPV
+605 
-615 ADPEHPRWL
+615 HPRWL

-655 VFAEADSLMKQA
+655 LFSETDRLMKQP

-680 REERIYLAADFDPT
+680 REERIYLAADFDPA
-694 LFDTVLAEQVRNVDQ
+694 LFDSVLAEQVRCVDQ
-709 LDWDEREGV
+709 LDWDEREGL

-732 SREPLSGLDENAR
+732 SREPLTGLDEAAR
-745 SQALVNLVRRKGLE
+745 CQALVNLVRRKGLE

-765 ELRQWQARVRL
+765 ELRQWQARVAL
-776 LRELDTGKTSEWPDV
+776 LRQLDLEAKGESQWPDV
-791 SDSALL
+791 SDAALL
-797 ASLEHWLMPYLGKV
+797 KNLENWLLPYLGKV
-811 SRLSHFANLDI
+811 SRLSHFANLELASI
-822 SSYLHNLL
+822 VHSLL

-837 LDELAPQ
+837 LDELAPH
-844 HLKVP
+844 HLTVP
-849 SGSSVRLDYSE
+849 SGSSIRLDYSE
-860 HPPILAVR
+860 QPPILAVR

-876 DTPRIA
+876 ETPRIA

-941 RIKPRK
+941 RAKPRK

>member
-1 MNSLPID
+1 MISLPID
-8 DVLPAL
+8 AALPAL
-14 RDALANRH
+14 RHALENRH

-47 LAGQTILMLEPRRLA
+47 LAGQTIVMLEPRRLA

-110 QDDPALDGVGLL
+110 QADPALEGVGLL
-122 IFDEYH
+122 IFDEFH

-145 DLFRDEQPL
+145 ELLRDDPPL

-163 EGERLA
+163 EGERLSR
-169 GLLDDAPI
+169 LLDDAPVI
-177 LRSEGRMFPVQMRW
+177 SSEGRMYPVDIRW
-191 GRPYQV
+191 GRPFQP
-197 GEFIEPRL
+197 GEFIEPRVVDSVL
-205 VQTILDALQDET
+205 QALADQP

-230 RRVNQQLADA
+230 RRVHQRLQESLAERP
-240 LGDRSDVLLCPL
+240 GILLCPL

-266 PAPAGKRKVVLATN
+266 PSPQGLRKVVLATN
-280 IAETSLTINGVRVVI
+280 IAETSLTIDGVRVVI

-342 WSEDQ
+342 WSEAQHDQ
-347 HEGLAAYGSAEIL
+347 LAAHGSAEIL
-360 AADLAG
+360 QADLAG
-366 LALQLA
+366 LALQLG
-372 RWGVTP
+372 RWGVAP
-378 AQLVWLDVPPTAA
+378 DQLRWLDQPPAA
-391 YAQAQDL
+391 AFSQAQDL
-398 LQRLGALND
+398 LARLGAF
-407 DKLTAHGQ
+407 KLGSRDNLSEHGQ
-415 KMAELP
+415 A
-421 AHPRIAHLLL
+421 
-431 RGQDLGLAV
+431 
-440 TACDVA
+440 
-446 ALLGERD
+446 
-453 ILRGG
+453 
-458 GADLHSRLAL
+458 
-468 LSGEERARGS
+468 
-478 QGGVQRAKQLAR
+478 
-490 QYRGY
+490 
-495 LRGRATQPVA
+495 
-505 DPEHPRWLGALN
+505 
-517 DDKLTAHGQKMAELP
+517 MAELP

-551 TACDVAALLGE
+551 MACDVAALLGE
-562 RDILRGGG
+562 RDIQRAGG
-570 ADLHSR
+570 ADLHDR
-576 LALLS
+576 LALIS
-581 GEERARG
+581 GDSKASRG
-588 TQGGVQRAKQL
+588 GQGGVQRARQL

-605 YLRGRATQPV
+605 LLRGKAGAAV

-637 QQRRP
+637 QQRRE

-655 VFAEADSLMKQA
+655 LFAEADALMKCP

-680 REERIYLAADFDPT
+680 REERIYLAAEFDPA
-694 LFDTVLAEQVRNVDQ
+694 LLDDVLAEQVERVDI
-709 LDWDEREGV
+709 LDWDEREQV
-718 LRAERQRKVGELVL
+718 LRAERQTKVGELVL
-732 SREPLSGLDENAR
+732 SREPLPGLDDDAR
-745 SQALVNLVRRKGLE
+745 ARALLGLVRRKGLN
-759 LLPWTP
+759 LLNWTP
-765 ELRQWQARVRL
+765 ELRQWQARIAL
-776 LRELDTGKTSEWPDV
+776 LRQLDLEKDGHSEWPDLG
-791 SDSALL
+791 DEALL
-797 ASLEHWLMPYLGKV
+797 ASLEHWLQPYLGKV
-811 SRLSHFANLDI
+811 SRLSHFAALDLPSI
-822 SSYLHNLL
+822 LRNLL

-837 LDELAPQ
+837 LDEWAPAHLA
-844 HLKVP
+844 VP
-849 SGSSVRLDYSE
+849 SGSSIRLDYSE
-860 HPPILAVR
+860 NPPILAVR

-882 GGRQVVKLH
+882 QGRQQVKLH

-903 QDLANFWRSTYA
+903 QDLANFWRTTYA

-941 RIKPRK
+941 RAKPRGT

>member
-8 DVLPAL
+8 EVLPAL
-14 RDALANRH
+14 REALATRH

-47 LAGQTILMLEPRRLA
+47 LAGQRILMLEPRRLA

-110 QDDPALDGVGLL
+110 QDDPALEGVGLL
-122 IFDEYH
+122 IFDEFH

-177 LRSEGRMFPVQMRW
+177 LRSEGRMFPVDVRW
-191 GRPYQV
+191 GRPFQP

-205 VQTILDALQDET
+205 VQTVLETLNDES

-230 RRVNQQLADA
+230 RRVHQQLADA
-240 LGDRSDVLLCPL
+240 LGERPQVLLCPL
-252 HGELDLNAQRAAID
+252 HGELDLAAQRAAIE
-266 PAPAGKRKVVLATN
+266 PAPPGKRKVVLATN
-280 IAETSLTINGVRVVI
+280 IAETSLTIDGVRVVI

-342 WSEDQ
+342 WSQDQ
-347 HEGLAAYGSAEIL
+347 HEQLAAYGSAEIL
-360 AADLAG
+360 QADLAG

-378 AQLVWLDVPPTAA
+378 AQLVWLDVPPGAA

-398 LQRLGALND
+398 LERLGALTAKAGED
-407 DKLTAHGQ
+407 YKLTAHGQ
-415 KMAELP
+415 AMAELP

-431 RGQDLGLAV
+431 RGQALGLANM
-440 TACDVA
+440 ACFVA

-458 GADLHSRLAL
+458 GADLHSRLVL
-468 LSGEERARGS
+468 LSGEERAARGA
-478 QGGVQRAKQLAR
+478 QGGVQRARQLAR

-495 LRGRATQPVA
+495 LRGQPSQAVA
-505 DPEHPRWLGALN
+505 DP
-517 DDKLTAHGQKMAELP
+517 D
-532 AHPRIAHLLLRG
+532 
-544 QDLGLAA
+544 
-551 TACDVAALLGE
+551 
-562 RDILRGGG
+562 
-570 ADLHSR
+570 
-576 LALLS
+576 
-581 GEERARG
+581 
-588 TQGGVQRAKQL
+588 
-599 ARQYRG
+599 
-605 YLRGRATQPV
+605 
-615 ADPEHPRWL
+615 HPRWL

-655 VFAEADSLMKQA
+655 LFSETDSLMKQA

-680 REERIYLAADFDPT
+680 REERIYLAAAFDPA
-694 LFDTVLAEQVRNVDQ
+694 LFDSVLAEQVRSVDQ
-709 LDWDEREGV
+709 LDWDEREGL

-732 SREPLSGLDENAR
+732 SREPLTGLDEAAR
-745 SQALVNLVRRKGLE
+745 CQALVNLVRRKGLE

-765 ELRQWQARVRL
+765 ELRQWQARVAL
-776 LRELDTGKTSEWPDV
+776 LRQLDLEAKGQSEWPDV
-791 SDSALL
+791 SDAALL
-797 ASLEHWLMPYLGKV
+797 KSLESWLLPYLGKV
-811 SRLSHFANLDI
+811 SRLSHFANLELASI
-822 SSYLHNLL
+822 VHSLL

-837 LDELAPQ
+837 LDELAPH
-844 HLKVP
+844 HLTVP
-849 SGSSVRLDYSE
+849 SGSSIRLDYSE
-860 HPPILAVR
+860 QPPILAVR

-876 DTPRIA
+876 ETPRIA

-941 RIKPRK
+941 RAKPRK

>member
-8 DVLPAL
+8 EVLPAL
-14 RDALANRH
+14 REALATRH

-47 LAGQTILMLEPRRLA
+47 LAGQRILMLEPRRLA

-110 QDDPALDGVGLL
+110 QDDPALEGVGLL
-122 IFDEYH
+122 IFDEFH

-177 LRSEGRMFPVQMRW
+177 LRSEGRMFPVDVRW
-191 GRPYQV
+191 GRPFQP

-205 VQTILDALQDET
+205 VQTLLDALNDES

-230 RRVNQQLADA
+230 RRVHQQLADA
-240 LGDRSDVLLCPL
+240 LGERPEILLCPL
-252 HGELDLNAQRAAID
+252 HGELDLAAQRAAIE
-266 PAPAGKRKVVLATN
+266 PAPPGKRKVVLATN
-280 IAETSLTINGVRVVI
+280 IAETSLTIDGVRVVV

-314 DTQRISRASATQR
+314 DTQRVSRASATQR

-342 WSEDQ
+342 WSQDQ
-347 HEGLAAYGSAEIL
+347 HEQLAAYGSAEIL
-360 AADLAG
+360 QADLAG

-378 AQLVWLDVPPTAA
+378 AQLVWLDVPPGAA

-398 LQRLGALND
+398 LERLGALTAKAGED
-407 DKLTAHGQ
+407 YKLTPHGQ
-415 KMAELP
+415 AMAELP

-431 RGQDLGLAV
+431 RGQALGLANM
-440 TACDVA
+440 ACDVA

-458 GADLHSRLAL
+458 GADLHSRLVL
-468 LSGEERARGS
+468 LSGEERAARGA
-478 QGGVQRAKQLAR
+478 QGGVQRARQLAR

-495 LRGRATQPVA
+495 LRGQPSQAVA
-505 DPEHPRWLGALN
+505 DP
-517 DDKLTAHGQKMAELP
+517 D
-532 AHPRIAHLLLRG
+532 
-544 QDLGLAA
+544 
-551 TACDVAALLGE
+551 
-562 RDILRGGG
+562 
-570 ADLHSR
+570 
-576 LALLS
+576 
-581 GEERARG
+581 
-588 TQGGVQRAKQL
+588 
-599 ARQYRG
+599 
-605 YLRGRATQPV
+605 
-615 ADPEHPRWL
+615 HPRWL

-655 VFAEADSLMKQA
+655 LFSETDSLMKQP

-680 REERIYLAADFDPT
+680 REERIYLAADFDPA
-694 LFDTVLAEQVRNVDQ
+694 LFYSVLAEQVRCVDQ
-709 LDWDEREGV
+709 LDWDEREGL

-732 SREPLSGLDENAR
+732 SREPLTGLDEAAR
-745 SQALVNLVRRKGLE
+745 CQALVNLVRRKGLE

-765 ELRQWQARVRL
+765 ELRQWQARVAL
-776 LRELDTGKTSEWPDV
+776 LRQLDLEAKGESQWPDV
-791 SDSALL
+791 SDAALL
-797 ASLEHWLMPYLGKV
+797 KSLESWLLPYLGKV
-811 SRLSHFANLDI
+811 SRLSHFANLELASI
-822 SSYLHNLL
+822 VHSLL

-837 LDELAPQ
+837 LDELAPH
-844 HLKVP
+844 HLTVP
-849 SGSSVRLDYSE
+849 SGSSIRLDYSE
-860 HPPILAVR
+860 QPPILAVR

-876 DTPRIA
+876 ETPRIA

-941 RIKPRK
+941 RAKPRK

>member
-1 MNSLPID
+1 MISLPID
-8 DVLPAL
+8 EVLPAL
-14 RDALANRH
+14 RQALRERH

-47 LAGQTILMLEPRRLA
+47 LAGQRIVMLEPRRLA

-86 RLDSKVGPNT
+86 RLDSKVGPTT

-110 QDDPALDGVGLL
+110 QEDPALEGVGLL
-122 IFDEYH
+122 IFDEFH

-145 DLFRDEQPL
+145 ELFRDEQPL

-169 GLLDDAPI
+169 SLLDDAPV
-177 LRSEGRMFPVQMRW
+177 LRSEGRMYPVAMRW
-191 GRPYQV
+191 GRPFV
-197 GEFIEPRL
+197 PGEFIEPRV
-205 VQTILDALQDET
+205 VQTVLDAIHDET

-230 RRVNQQLADA
+230 RRVTQQLADA
-240 LGDRSDVLLCPL
+240 LGQRSDIALCPL
-252 HGELDLNAQRAAID
+252 HGELDLAAQRAAIE
-266 PAPAGKRKVVLATN
+266 PAPSGTRKVVLATN
-280 IAETSLTINGVRVVI
+280 IAETSLTIDGVRVVI

-347 HEGLAAYGSAEIL
+347 HAQLAAYGSAEVL
-360 AADLAG
+360 QADLAG

-378 AQLVWLDVPPTAA
+378 EQLTWLDVPPAA
-391 YAQAQDL
+391 SYAQAQQL
-398 LQRLGALND
+398 LERLGALGGPT
-407 DKLTAHGQ
+407 LTAHGEA
-415 KMAELP
+415 MAQLP

-431 RGQDLGLAV
+431 RGHDLGLAAM
-440 TACDVA
+440 ACDVA

-453 ILRGG
+453 ILRGA
-458 GADLHSRLAL
+458 GADVHSRLAL
-468 LSGEERARGS
+468 LSGENRAARGG
-478 QGGVQRAKQLAR
+478 QGGVQRARQLAR
-490 QYRGY
+490 QYQGY
-495 LRGRATQPVA
+495 LRGKPAQPVA
-505 DPEHPRWLGALN
+505 DP
-517 DDKLTAHGQKMAELP
+517 D
-532 AHPRIAHLLLRG
+532 
-544 QDLGLAA
+544 
-551 TACDVAALLGE
+551 
-562 RDILRGGG
+562 
-570 ADLHSR
+570 HS
-576 LALLS
+576 
-581 GEERARG
+581 
-588 TQGGVQRAKQL
+588 
-599 ARQYRG
+599 
-605 YLRGRATQPV
+605 
-615 ADPEHPRWL
+615 RWL
-624 GALLALAYPDRVA
+624 GALLALAYPDRIA
-637 QQRRP
+637 QQRKP

-655 VFAEADSLMKQA
+655 LFSEVDGLMKQP
-667 WLVIADLGSRQGQ
+667 WLVVADLGSRQGQ
-680 REERIYLAADFDPT
+680 REERIYLAAEFDPA
-694 LFDTVLAEQVRNVDQ
+694 LLDGVLSEQVSVVDQ

-732 SREPLSGLDENAR
+732 SREPLTGLDEASR
-745 SQALVNLVRRKGLE
+745 TQALVNLVRRKGLE

-765 ELRQWQARVRL
+765 ELRQWQARVAL
-776 LRELDTGKTSEWPDV
+776 LRQLDVSNQGQSEWPDV
-791 SDSALL
+791 SDAALL
-797 ASLEHWLMPYLGKV
+797 AGLEDWLGPYLGRV
-811 SRLSHFANLDI
+811 SRLSHFANLDL
-822 SSYLHNLL
+822 SSIVQNLL
-830 PWPLPQR
+830 KWPLPQR

-844 HLKVP
+844 HIKVP

-941 RIKPRK
+941 RAKPRKS

>member
-1 MNSLPID
+1 MISLPID
-8 DVLPAL
+8 EVLPAL
-14 RDALANRH
+14 REALATRH

-79 ETVGYRI
+79 QTVGYRI
-86 RLDSKVGPNT
+86 RLDSKVGPTT

-110 QDDPALDGVGLL
+110 QEDPALEGVGLL

-145 DLFRDEQPL
+145 ELFRDEQPL

-169 GLLDDAPI
+169 GLLGDAPI
-177 LRSEGRMFPVQMRW
+177 LRSEGRMYPVAMRW
-191 GRPYQV
+191 GRPFQP

-205 VQTILDALQDET
+205 VQTVLEALNDET
-217 GSVLVFLPGQAEI
+217 GSLLVFLPGQAEI
-230 RRVNQQLADA
+230 RRVHQQLADA
-240 LGDRSDVLLCPL
+240 LGEHSTVLLCPL
-252 HGELDLNAQRAAID
+252 HGELDLAAQRAAID
-266 PAPAGKRKVVLATN
+266 PAPAGQRKVVLATN
-280 IAETSLTINGVRVVI
+280 IAETSLTIDGVRVVI

-342 WSEDQ
+342 WSQDQ
-347 HEGLAAYGSAEIL
+347 HEQLAAYASAEIL
-360 AADLAG
+360 SADLAG
-366 LALQLA
+366 LALQLG

-378 AQLVWLDVPPTAA
+378 GQLVWLDVPPAAA

-398 LQRLGALND
+398 LERLGALQGSSSQD
-407 DKLTAHGQ
+407 WQLTRHGQ
-415 KMAELP
+415 AMAELP

-431 RGQDLGLAV
+431 RGQALGLANM
-440 TACDVA
+440 ACDVA

-453 ILRGG
+453 ILRGA
-458 GADLHSRLAL
+458 GADLHSRLVL
-468 LSGEERARGS
+468 LSGEERAARGT
-478 QGGVQRAKQLAR
+478 QGGVQRARQLAR

-495 LRGRATQPVA
+495 LRGKAEQPVA
-505 DPEHPRWLGALN
+505 DP
-517 DDKLTAHGQKMAELP
+517 Q
-532 AHPRIAHLLLRG
+532 
-544 QDLGLAA
+544 
-551 TACDVAALLGE
+551 
-562 RDILRGGG
+562 
-570 ADLHSR
+570 
-576 LALLS
+576 
-581 GEERARG
+581 
-588 TQGGVQRAKQL
+588 
-599 ARQYRG
+599 
-605 YLRGRATQPV
+605 
-615 ADPEHPRWL
+615 HPRWL

-655 VFAEADSLMKQA
+655 LFAEADSLMKQG

-680 REERIYLAADFDPT
+680 REERIYLAADFDPA
-694 LFDTVLAEQVRNVDQ
+694 LFDSVLAEQVRCVDQ

-732 SREPLSGLDENAR
+732 SREPLTGLDEAAR

-765 ELRQWQARVRL
+765 ELRQWQARVAL
-776 LRELDTGKTSEWPDV
+776 LRQLDLDQQDASNWPDV
-791 SDSALL
+791 SDGALL
-797 ASLEHWLMPYLGKV
+797 KGLEHWLMPYLGRV
-811 SRLSHFANLDI
+811 SRLSHFANLDL
-822 SSYLHNLL
+822 SSIVHNLL

-837 LDELAPQ
+837 LDEQAPH
-844 HLKVP
+844 HLSVP
-849 SGSSVRLDYSE
+849 SGSSIRLDYSE
-860 HPPILAVR
+860 QPPILAVR

-876 DTPRIA
+876 ETPRIA

-941 RIKPRK
+941 RAKPRKS